1 MKKRALI
8 FSALFLGLTTLST
21 HAQTVV
27 IASFEFTGTSAAE
40 VSPTTEYAGVSA
52 SDFSS
57 PVFTFSTNTN
67 NLQTAD
73 GLGLADG
80 SGNDMA
86 GAVTTQQYFTFTIT
100 ADSGYAFDLDN
111 LTFDIGRG
119 LRGAEDYAV
128 RSSVDSYVDNIVFAD
143 DEIDQT
149 PAGQDINLYD
159 SAYNG
164 LTSIGFRIYL
174 DDRRNNSASA
184 SETFIDNVV
193 LNGTVSAIPEPSAYA
208 AILGCLALAILIV
221 RRKGR
226 GTL

>member
-1 MKKRALI
+1 
-8 FSALFLGLTTLST
+8 
-21 HAQTVV
+21 VV
-27 IASFEFTGTSAAE
+27 IASYEFTGTSAAE

-119 LRGAEDYAV
+119 LRGAKDYAV

-143 DEIDQT
+143 NAIDQT
-149 PAGQDINLYD
+149 PEGQDINLYD

-208 AILGCLALAILIV
+208 AILGCLALAIVIV